1 MNLQTI
7 ISQAA
12 EARALGFTRF
22 STGEPCNRGHL
33 SERSTS
39 NGCCVAC
46 KAFIRKRIRARRA
59 AVLAVL
65 QGEHGQPWG

>member
-1 MNLQTI
+1 MQTI
-7 ISQAA
+7 MLQAA

-33 SERSTS
+33 CERSTG

-46 KAFIRKRIRARRA
+46 KAFIRKRVRVTRA
-59 AVLAVL
+59 ARLAAL
-65 QGEHGQPWG
+65 HRERRQPWD